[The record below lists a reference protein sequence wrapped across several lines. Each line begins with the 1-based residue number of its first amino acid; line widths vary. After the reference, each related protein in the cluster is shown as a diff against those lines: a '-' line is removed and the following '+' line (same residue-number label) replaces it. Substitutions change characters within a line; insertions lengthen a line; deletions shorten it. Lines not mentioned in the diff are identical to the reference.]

1 MSYKIRALM
10 GGCRSQDGWI
20 PETPVAVSRRDFLR
34 LGAGVAGA
42 LVLPPAFAKSTAAV
56 ERRLS
61 FTNTHTGE
69 SLKTTYWVEG
79 EYLDGSLQEVNAILR
94 DHRTD
99 EVISMDKGLLDL
111 LFVLQSQV
119 DSKDDYHIISGYR
132 SPATN
137 AMLNGKSRGVAKR
150 SYHMR
155 GMAIDIRL
163 QGCELKSLQRAALAL
178 QAGGVGYYPSSDFI
192 HVDVGPVRSW

>member
-1 MSYKIRALM
+1 M
-10 GGCRSQDGWI
+10 
-20 PETPVAVSRRDFLR
+20 
-34 LGAGVAGA
+34 
-42 LVLPPAFAKSTAAV
+42 LVLPPAVAKSTAAQ
-56 ERRLS
+56 ERSLRFS
-61 FTNTHTGE
+61 NTHTGE
-69 SLKTTYWVEG
+69 DLRTTYWAEG
-79 EYLDGSLQEVNAILR
+79 EYLDDSLREINNILR

-99 EVISMDKGLLDL
+99 EVYGMDKALLDL

-119 DSKDDYHIISGYR
+119 DSKDIFHIISGYR

-137 AMLNGKSRGVAKR
+137 AMLNGKSKGVAKR

-163 QGCELKSLQRAALAL
+163 QGCELNNLRQAALAL
-178 QAGGVGYYPSSDFI
+178 KAGGVGYYPASDFI

>member
-1 MSYKIRALM
+1 MKRLPANKHS
-10 GGCRSQDGWI
+10 SQDNLI
-20 PETPVAVSRRDFLR
+20 AQPPVGVSRRDFLR
-34 LGAGVAGA
+34 LGAGIAGA
-42 LVLPPAFAKSTAAV
+42 LVLPPAFAKSAAAQ
-56 ERRLS
+56 ERSLS
-61 FTNTHTGE
+61 LSNTHTGE

-79 EYLDGSLQEVNAILR
+79 EYLDDSIQELNTILR

-99 EVISMDKGLLDL
+99 DVYSMDTGLLDL
-111 LFVLQSQV
+111 LFVLQSRL
-119 DSKDDYHIISGYR
+119 DSKDIYHIISGYR

-137 AMLNGKSRGVAKR
+137 AMLSGKSRGVAKR

-163 QGCELKSLQRAALAL
+163 QGCELKNLQRAALAL
-178 QAGGVGYYPSSDFI
+178 KAGGVGYYPSSDFI